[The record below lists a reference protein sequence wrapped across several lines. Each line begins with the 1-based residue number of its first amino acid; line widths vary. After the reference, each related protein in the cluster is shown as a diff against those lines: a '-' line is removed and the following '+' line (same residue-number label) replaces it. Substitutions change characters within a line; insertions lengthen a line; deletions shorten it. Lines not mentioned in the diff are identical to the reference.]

1 MSKVVRT
8 LFRETQ
14 DELMRLKELD
24 PVSSPPP
31 SLLPLVVR
39 ASVRASPAQIEDL
52 RARLEDWLAECQA
65 LAESDAESA
74 PDDLTYGG
82 LIAFYPLVEIED
94 KQNTEG

>member
-24 PVSSPPP
+24 PASSPPP

-39 ASVRASPAQIEDL
+39 ASVRASPAQIEERFDKEF
-52 RARLEDWLAECQA
+52 A
-65 LAESDAESA
+65 
-74 PDDLTYGG
+74 DLT
-82 LIAFYPLVEIED
+82 
-94 KQNTEG
+94 KST